1 MSCGAQQASQNTA
14 ASLAVDSNATTE
26 RNLPMLEVPMV
37 ATMSLV
43 NGNMAAQIRA
53 KFSSTP
59 LELSSIP
66 VTFRR
71 GPRLPSRTFEI
82 ELDGAVDTETLK
94 ELRGYFRCRRSGRSH
109 RISQGLLAK
118 IADLAGHFEGHT
130 IELVSAYRH
139 GRYASRTSRH
149 RHGRAIDIKVVGVP
163 AVKVRD
169 YLWARY
175 EQEVGVGFYRQQQF
189 IHLDHRTDYPAT
201 AWTQKSF
208 NGLNTYKPGWSRK
221 SRRDKLVVAL
231 AEASN

>member
-14 ASLAVDSNATTE
+14 TSIAVDLKATSPGA
-26 RNLPMLEVPMV
+26 LPMLEVPMV
-37 ATMSLV
+37 ATMSLIE
-43 NGNMAAQIRA
+43 GRMAAQIRA

-59 LELSSIP
+59 LDLTSIP

-82 ELDGAVDTETLK
+82 EPDGTVDPATLK
-94 ELRGYFRCRRSGRSH
+94 ELKGYFRCRRSGRSH
-109 RISQGLLAK
+109 RISQGLLSK
-118 IADLAGHFEGHT
+118 IADLSSHYEGHT

-149 RHGRAIDIKVVGVP
+149 RHGRAIDIKVVGIP

-189 IHLDHRTDYPAT
+189 IHLDHRTNYPAT
-201 AWTQKSF
+201 AWTQKRF
-208 NGLNTYKPGWSRK
+208 NALNTYKPGWSRK

-231 AEASN
+231 SEAGN

>member
-1 MSCGAQQASQNTA
+1 
-14 ASLAVDSNATTE
+14 
-26 RNLPMLEVPMV
+26 MLEVPMA

-43 NGNMAAQIRA
+43 DGGMAAQIRA

-59 LELSSIP
+59 LELTSIP

-71 GPRLPSRTFEI
+71 GPRMPSRTFEI
-82 ELDGAVDTETLK
+82 ELDGTVNPATLK
-94 ELRGYFRCRRSGRSH
+94 ELKGYFRCRRSGRSH
-109 RISQGLLAK
+109 RISQGLLSK
-118 IADLAGHFEGHT
+118 IADLANHYEGHT

-139 GRYASRTSRH
+139 GRYASKTSRH
-149 RHGRAIDIKVVGVP
+149 RHGRAIDVKVVGVP

-189 IHLDHRTDYPAT
+189 IHLDHRTNYPAT

-208 NGLNTYKPGWSRK
+208 NALNTYKPGWSRQ
-221 SRRDKLVVAL
+221 SRREKLVVAL
-231 AEASN
+231 AEAGN